1 MKQEHGRRLVRF
13 PEPSWLIL
21 AVIALALALR
31 LINLSGRPMWYDE
44 AIAVLRAELPLESL
58 VYGTVAQ
65 VEGAA
70 ADVHPLLYFGLLHM
84 WMDIVGQS
92 PAAVRALS
100 VLMGTATVGM
110 VYLLAARLYDR
121 WTGLVAAAVTA
132 VAPFAIYY
140 SQEARMYALLALV
153 ATATAYFL
161 VCAWTG
167 GRWYHWAA
175 FGLCA
180 AMTLYTHNLGFAFL
194 AALDLWLLWR
204 WLQGGRR
211 WRPLGSI
218 VWSHLLLL
226 ALYAPWLAIVPSQFG
241 KIQQAYWVQQPGLVE
256 AIQTVLI
263 FHFAYDNQALPG
275 WLLPVALLF
284 SLLIVVAVALELVR
298 HRRHLAPHVL
308 PALLAF
314 LPPVL
319 LAAVSLIRPVYIVRA
334 VLPSA
339 LAYYILVA
347 GTLTTRVVPRAV
359 KWGLLLPATILILG
373 SLVNHY
379 TYEQFPRPPF
389 DELAAFLRENK
400 EPGDAI
406 VHSNKLTFL
415 PTHYYDRSLS
425 QAFIGDEPGSP
436 SDTLAYATQQALGLY
451 ATAGIEAAASGHDR
465 VLWIVFRRE
474 LDEFRQAGYREHPQL
489 AWLRDHYLPGAVT
502 PFGDLELH
510 EFRLVPSSASR
521 ERLP

>member
-1 MKQEHGRRLVRF
+1 MSWKHQRSAFWLADAPWPFLVVV
-13 PEPSWLIL
+13 L
-21 AVIALALALR
+21 LALALR

-44 AIAVLRAELPLESL
+44 AFAVLYAEKPFETM

-70 ADVHPLLYFGLLHM
+70 AEEHPLLFYGLLHL
-84 WMDIVGQS
+84 WMGLAGQS
-92 PAAVRALS
+92 PAAARALS

-121 WTGLVAAAVTA
+121 RTGLVAAAVTA

-161 VCAWTG
+161 VRAWTG

-175 FGLCA
+175 FGLCG
-180 AMTLYTHNLGFAFL
+180 AMTLYTHNLGFSFL
-194 AALDLWLLWR
+194 AALDLWLLWS
-204 WLQGGRR
+204 WLRGGRK
-211 WRPLGSI
+211 WRSFGSI
-218 VWSHLLLL
+218 AWSHLLIL
-226 ALYAPWLAIVPSQFG
+226 ALYAPWLAILPSQFG

-256 AIQTVLI
+256 AIQTVII

-284 SLLIVVAVALELVR
+284 SLLIVAIVVLEIAR
-298 HRRHLAPHVL
+298 HRRPSSRHVL

-314 LPPVL
+314 LPPLL
-319 LAAVSLIRPVYIVRA
+319 LAAVSQIRPVYIVRA
-334 VLPSA
+334 LLPSA

-347 GTLTTRVVPRAV
+347 ATLTARTIPRAV
-359 KWGLLLPATILILG
+359 RWGLLLPAALLILL
-373 SLVNHY
+373 SLANHY
-379 TYEQFPRPPF
+379 TYDTFPRPPF
-389 DELAAFLRENK
+389 DELAAVLREHRG
-400 EPGDAI
+400 PGDAI

-415 PTHYYDRSLS
+415 PTHYYDRSLP
-425 QAFIGDEPGSP
+425 QAFIGDEPGTP
-436 SDTLAYATQQALGLY
+436 SDTLAYPTQQALGLF
-451 ATAGIEAAASGHDR
+451 ATPGIEAAAAGHGR

-474 LDEFRQAGYREHPQL
+474 LDEYRQAGYTDHPQL
-489 AWLRDHYLPGAVT
+489 AWLREHYVPGAVT
-502 PFGDLELH
+502 SFGDLEVH
-510 EFRLVPSSASR
+510 EFRSASSSPGS
-521 ERLP
+521 EGPP